1 MSKFNPRR
9 PIRKGITLGQ
19 GIVFLVDE
27 IIESKRHWW
36 LRSNEH
42 KRKTGD
48 HNAQKSDNIMEWCFP
63 ENGEP
68 TYPKTDMIK
77 WKSGITTSEGKKYIK
92 INGPESVWGFIVKE
106 DFATSKGKMFK
117 KGDVLMAAGCNTPAL
132 NRARGNVLTG
142 EGHIVWTGPEYL
154 K

>member
-1 MSKFNPRR
+1 MSKFNSRR

-48 HNAQKSDNIMEWCFP
+48 VHAQKSDNIMEWCYP

-92 INGPESVWGFIVKE
+92 LVRKNGGVWGFIVKE
-106 DFATSKGKMFK
+106 DGPKFK
-117 KGDVLMAAGCNTPAL
+117 KGDILKAAGYNAPAT
-132 NRARGNVLTG
+132 NAARGNIFEEYSVA
-142 EGHIVWTGPEYL
+142 WTGPHYL
-154 K
+154 V

>member
-9 PIRKGITLGQ
+9 PIRTGITLGQ
-19 GIVFLVDE
+19 GIGFLVDE
-27 IIESKRHWW
+27 IIES
-36 LRSNEH
+36 
-42 KRKTGD
+42 
-48 HNAQKSDNIMEWCFP
+48 DNIMEWCYP
-63 ENGEP
+63 QNGEP

-92 INGPESVWGFIVKE
+92 IKGPESVWGFIVKE
-106 DFATSKGKMFK
+106 DFATSKGRMFK

-132 NRARGNVLTG
+132 NRPRGNVLTG

-154 K
+154 KRS